1 MLGKIYVVIPMYNAI
16 DSIDSAVKSAI
27 SQNNVDIQVVLVDH
41 GSKDET
47 YKYVKDKYDH
57 FSNISVIGLTRIPN
71 EVRSASRPLNNG
83 MKYVLEHADDLDWV
97 MRLDSDDVLADE
109 NTLCGVLQ
117 NNTDECLLL
126 SGSMVF
132 IDTSKRY
139 AQEYCQERRYCSV
152 SELRKGAAYAYP
164 HHSTLVSIK
173 MLRKIWNKDNYCYY
187 EKIGYGEDLDYTVRM
202 LSLCKENQ
210 MIFTSKPMIIKELS
224 GDTITNSVG
233 FCTLMYD
240 HFEIFRRNRCLSKWL
255 FIKIVFWYVLENCGK
270 IGRKINNMRTPPA
283 VKYSVSNVLDFE
295 SVKHMKEKWNA

>member
-1 MLGKIYVVIPMYNAI
+1 M
-16 DSIDSAVKSAI
+16 
-27 SQNNVDIQVVLVDH
+27 
-41 GSKDET
+41 
-47 YKYVKDKYDH
+47 
-57 FSNISVIGLTRIPN
+57 
-71 EVRSASRPLNNG
+71 RSASRPLNNG
-83 MKYVLEHADDLDWV
+83 MKYVFEHADDLDWV

-109 NTLCGVLQ
+109 NTLYRVLQ
-117 NNTDECLLL
+117 SNTDDCLLL

-132 IDTSKRY
+132 INTSKRY

-173 MLRKIWNKDNYCYY
+173 MLRKIWNKDSYCYY

-210 MIFTSKPMIIKELS
+210 MVFTSEPMIIKELS

-283 VKYSVSNVLDFE
+283 VTPSLLWVVDIPLISIAGQKVFHGGSRKCLQTKNTTTPL
-295 SVKHMKEKWNA
+295 

>member
-16 DSIDSAVKSAI
+16 DSIDSAVNSAI
-27 SQNNVDIQVVLVDH
+27 SQKNVDVQVVLVDH
-41 GSKDET
+41 GSKDGT
-47 YKYVKDKYDH
+47 YKYVKQKYEH
-57 FSNISVIGLTRIPN
+57 FSNINIIGLTRIPN

-83 MKYVLEHADDLDWV
+83 MKYVLEDANDFDWI
-97 MRLDSDDVLADE
+97 MRLDADDVLADE
-109 NTLCGVLQ
+109 NTLYKVLQ
-117 NNTDECLLL
+117 SNEDGCFLL

-132 IDTSKRY
+132 INTNKRY
-139 AQEYCQERRYCSV
+139 AQEYCQAKRYCSV

-164 HHSTLVSIK
+164 HHSTLVSIR
-173 MLRKIWNKDNYCYY
+173 MLRKIWNKDSYCYY

-210 MIFTSKPMIIKELS
+210 MVFSSVPMIIKELS

-233 FCTLMYD
+233 FGTLMYD
-240 HFEIFRRNRCLSKWL
+240 HFEIFRRNSCLSKRL

-270 IGRKINNMRTPPA
+270 VGRKINRMRTPPA

-295 SVKHMKEKWNA
+295 SVKHMKENWNA